1 MNEAPNENRAMR
13 LATILSMVLSLFF
26 AASSAATEFNYKQF
40 KAAPE
45 NWKSGFVSGI
55 SRYMSTVAQPDEE
68 PPYPVRAAFQ
78 RCFAAATEAHL
89 VHHVDA
95 YVAANPSS
103 SNGPVVTVV
112 MRAMFDLCRSEIAKA
127 QRTPL
132 PR

>member
-1 MNEAPNENRAMR
+1 MPRPRSRKHSSVRHHRSRAAEA
-13 LATILSMVLSLFF
+13 VGG
-26 AASSAATEFNYKQF
+26 AASENYKQY

-45 NWKSGFVSGI
+45 NWKNGFVAGI

-78 RCFAAATEAHL
+78 RCFAAATDAHL
-89 VHHVDA
+89 VHQVDA
-95 YVAANPSS
+95 YVAANPAS

-112 MRAMFDLCRSEIAKA
+112 TRAMFDLRRSEIAKA
-127 QRTPL
+127 QRTAL

>member
-1 MNEAPNENRAMR
+1 MVRMSVRFRTELSVTGLLL
-13 LATILSMVLSLFF
+13 LAV
-26 AASSAATEFNYKQF
+26 SAAAAELNYKEY

-45 NWKSGFVSGI
+45 NWKRGFVSGI

-95 YVAANPSS
+95 YAAANPAMSS
-103 SNGPVVTVV
+103 GPVVTVV
-112 MRAMFDLCRSEIAKA
+112 TRALFDLCRSEIVKA
-127 QRTPL
+127 QRTAP

>member
-1 MNEAPNENRAMR
+1 MAARF
-13 LATILSMVLSLFF
+13 ATQLSVVLSLFF
-26 AASSAATEFNYKQF
+26 VASSAATEFNYKQY

-45 NWKSGFVSGI
+45 NWKLGFVSGI

-78 RCFAAATEAHL
+78 RCFARATEAHL
-89 VHHVDA
+89 MHQVDA
-95 YVAANPSS
+95 YVAANPAS

-112 MRAMFDLCRSEIAKA
+112 MRAMFDLCRSEIAKV
-127 QRTPL
+127 QRTAL